1 MSLRLINLPLF
12 ILSYLLMH
20 LPVFGQSDDKNQFF
34 DMSLDELIHVTVASK
49 RLEKIED
56 APSVISVISQEDIR
70 RFGARHLRDV
80 LDRLVNA
87 QIIGS
92 TAYPHNRTS
101 LRGVTQTHLD
111 DKVLILLNGRPIR
124 EAGQGGV
131 NGDIYSTFPL
141 EIIQQIEVIRGP
153 GSVLYGS
160 NAFAGVINII
170 TLHPDSTFSAELNAQ
185 YGSFDS
191 KQVALQG
198 AGYVKQVSFLGALS
212 VHDSEGDRFSNTAGE
227 FGPNGTYETG
237 RNAWQGMFQLQ
248 GYDFNIQ
255 ALRNKVKQ
263 KSANNVLTFPSEDW
277 QIQRSF
283 IDIGHEKEL
292 NTHWQLNT
300 NITFNGMENTAGIIG
315 GTGRFFTTSSK
326 SYLSEIALHGKLSP
340 KSNIIFGSNYETIT
354 GDNVSDGVLNTDID
368 SWNSSLYSQFDYRF
382 SNKHKFSF
390 GIQSNKAKNQSAKL
404 SPRIASIIKVTPNTI
419 LKMSYDEAFR
429 SPYGLDLFLNAS
441 FLQGNP
447 DLIPETINTYTTQI
461 SYKKLQ
467 HYFALTLYKSH
478 HKDLIVR
485 TIGDDDLVTLTNQGY
500 VDYYGSEIE
509 YSFKLNSHWQIDGNM
524 SYQTN
529 ENDLNQEDAT
539 FHPNWMIKNGLSYNN
554 HGIKVGTFLSYF
566 GAPTQAVELNPDVL
580 EVNPDST
587 EYYLLSANLVFE
599 LGEIINQAEFKN
611 LELSLYADNLLDEKV
626 YYPEISRLQVNSIP
640 SHAGIGFYGKLA
652 YRF

>member
-1 MSLRLINLPLF
+1 MSLRRI
-12 ILSYLLMH
+12 ILAMFVMPYLL
-20 LPVFGQSDDKNQFF
+20 LGYAAYGQEDDNNVFF
-34 DMSLDELIHVTVASK
+34 DMSLDELVQVTVASK

-56 APSVISVISQEDIR
+56 APSVISVISQENIQR
-70 RFGARHLRDV
+70 YGARHLRDV

-87 QIIGS
+87 QVIGS

-170 TLHPDSTFSAELNAQ
+170 TQYPDSNFSAELNAQ
-185 YGSFDS
+185 YGSFDTKKVS
-191 KQVALQG
+191 LQG
-198 AGYVKQVSFLGALS
+198 GGYVKQMSFLGALS
-212 VHDSEGDRFSNTAGE
+212 VHDSEGDRFKNTVGE

-237 RNAWQGMFQLQ
+237 RDAWQGMFLLQ
-248 GYDFNIQ
+248 GLGFNIQ
-255 ALRNKVKQ
+255 TLLNKVKQ
-263 KSANNVLTFPSEDW
+263 KSANNLLTFPSENW
-277 QIQRSF
+277 QIERQF
-283 IDIGHEKEL
+283 MDIGHEAEI
-292 NTHWQLNT
+292 NDQWQINT

-315 GTGRFFTTSSK
+315 GTGRFFTTTSK
-326 SYLSEIALHGKLSP
+326 SYLSEISLHAEISP
-340 KSNIIFGSNYETIT
+340 KSDIIIGSNYETIN
-354 GDNVSDGVLNTDID
+354 GDNISDGVLNTNID

-382 SNKHKFSF
+382 SAKNKFSF
-390 GIQSNKAKNQSAKL
+390 GVQSNKAKNQSAKI
-404 SPRIASIIKVTPNTI
+404 SPRFTSIINFNPNITI
-419 LKMSYDEAFR
+419 KLSYDEAFR

-447 DLIPETINTYTTQI
+447 DLIPETISTYSTQAT
-461 SYKKLQ
+461 YKNI
-467 HYFALTLYKSH
+467 HRHLTLTFYKSH
-478 HKDLIVR
+478 HEDLIVR

-500 VDYYGSEIE
+500 VDYYGAEFE
-509 YSFKLNSHWQIDGNM
+509 YNFKINSNWQVDGNI

-529 ENDLNQEDAT
+529 ENDLDQKDAT

-554 HGIKVGTFLSYF
+554 SGIKVGTFLSYF
-566 GAPTQAVELNPDVL
+566 GVPTQAVELNPDVS

-587 EYYLLSANLVFE
+587 EYYLLTANIIFDF
-599 LGEIINQAEFKN
+599 GEITKQAKFKN
-611 LELSLYADNLLDEKV
+611 VEISLYGDNLLDEKI

-640 SHAGIGFYGKLA
+640 SHAGIGVYGTLT

>member
-1 MSLRLINLPLF
+1 MPLRRIILSLF
-12 ILSYLLMH
+12 AFSYLL
-20 LPVFGQSDDKNQFF
+20 LGNPVYGQDDDNLFF
-34 DMSLDELIHVTVASK
+34 DMPLDELVQVTVASK
-49 RLEKIED
+49 RLEKVED
-56 APSVISVISQEDIR
+56 APSVISVISQEDIQ

-170 TLHPDSTFSAELNAQ
+170 TLYPDSTLSAELNAQ

-191 KQVALQG
+191 KQVSLQG
-198 AGYVKQVSFLGALS
+198 GGYVKQMSFLGALS
-212 VHDSEGDRFSNTAGE
+212 VHESEGDLFDNTVGE

-255 ALRNKVKQ
+255 TLLNKVKQ
-263 KSANNVLTFPSEDW
+263 KSANNLVTFPSEDW
-277 QIQRSF
+277 QIERQF
-283 IDIGHEKEL
+283 IDIGHEKEF
-292 NTHWQLNT
+292 NNQWQLNS

-315 GTGRFFTTSSK
+315 GTGRFFTTTSK
-326 SYLSEIALHGKLSP
+326 SYLSEVALHGKLSA
-340 KSNIIFGSNYETIT
+340 KSNVIFGSNYETIT
-354 GDNVSDGVLNTDID
+354 GDNISDGVLNTDID
-368 SWNSSLYSQFDYRF
+368 SWNTSLYSQFDYRL
-382 SNKHKFSF
+382 STQHKFSL
-390 GIQSNKAKNQSAKL
+390 GLQSNKAKNQSAKL
-404 SPRIASIIKVTPNTI
+404 SPRIASIINLTPFTT
-419 LKMSYDEAFR
+419 LKISYDEAFR

-461 SYKKLQ
+461 SYKKL
-467 HYFALTLYKSH
+467 HHHFALTLYKSH

-500 VDYYGSEIE
+500 VDYYGGEFE
-509 YSFKLNSHWQIDGNM
+509 YSLKLNSNWKVNGNI

-539 FHPNWMIKNGLSYNN
+539 FHPNWMIKNGLSYHQ
-554 HGIKVGTFLSYF
+554 HGIKMGTFLSYF
-566 GAPTQAVELNPDVL
+566 GTPIQAIELNPDVL

-587 EYYLLSANLVFE
+587 EYYLLTANIVFE
-599 LGEIINQAEFKN
+599 LAEIVNQTRLKN
-611 LELSLYADNLLDEKV
+611 IELSIYGDNLLDERI

-640 SHAGIGFYGKLA
+640 SHAGIGFYAKLT